1 MYKDGEIVDQ
11 NVYMKNA
18 EGKLIPTTA
27 IVKHVMG
34 GKQVI
39 YIDADGNIIKTVPL
53 SRSKYGKKK

>member
-18 EGKLIPTTA
+18 DGKLIPTTV
-27 IVKHVMG
+27 IVRHVMG
-34 GKQVI
+34 GKRVS
-39 YIDADGNIIKTVPL
+39 YIDADGNIIKDVPL